1 MALLAQ
7 VGMAESA
14 HKLPSAVSGGQQQR
28 VAIARALANDPPII
42 IADEPTGNLDPLI
55 SWEILQ
61 LLLRINEL
69 GVTVMMATHNAEV
82 VTSLRKRVVAL
93 EEGRII
99 RDEVGGAYHRE
110 D

>member
-1 MALLAQ
+1 MISFVVFSLRRAWQGFWRNAIMSLAATATM
-7 VGMAESA
+7 VLM
-14 HKLPSAVSGGQQQR
+14 
-28 VAIARALANDPPII
+28 
-42 IADEPTGNLDPLI
+42 
-55 SWEILQ
+55 

-69 GVTVMMATHNAEV
+69 GVTVLMATHNAEV
-82 VTSLRKRVVAL
+82 VTALRKRVVAL